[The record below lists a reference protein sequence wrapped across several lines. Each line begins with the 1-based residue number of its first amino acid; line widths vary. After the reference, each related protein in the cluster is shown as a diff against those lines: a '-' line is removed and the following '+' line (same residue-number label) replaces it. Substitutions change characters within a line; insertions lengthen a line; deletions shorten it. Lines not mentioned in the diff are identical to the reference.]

1 MKPSTQ
7 SEAEFVLRRLL
18 YTHGAEA
25 ALPHRWIWEG
35 DRFKELI
42 FAILTR
48 VTKVPQNQVRQAAD
62 ALSHLELLNVSKLA
76 DLPSGDDQ
84 VPEVTK
90 LPGRQ
95 IVDVLQ
101 EVGFTEDEA
110 RHGLSVICA
119 TAKTIQHRYQ
129 SHLQNCLSALGE
141 QMVQELIKEFRL
153 PGLSDLEVRYAMR
166 LWLQNV
172 FNFPLLLQDEV
183 LLAFCAKYDI
193 SVEDLTAAAI
203 ELGLNIALIDDLA
216 ALHYA
221 KTAINNNVTPRRPGE
236 LL

>member
-1 MKPSTQ
+1 
-7 SEAEFVLRRLL
+7 
-18 YTHGAEA
+18 
-25 ALPHRWIWEG
+25 
-35 DRFKELI
+35 
-42 FAILTR
+42 
-48 VTKVPQNQVRQAAD
+48 
-62 ALSHLELLNVSKLA
+62 
-76 DLPSGDDQ
+76 
-84 VPEVTK
+84 
-90 LPGRQ
+90 
-95 IVDVLQ
+95 
-101 EVGFTEDEA
+101 
-110 RHGLSVICA
+110 
-119 TAKTIQHRYQ
+119 
-129 SHLQNCLSALGE
+129 
-141 QMVQELIKEFRL
+141 MVQELIKEFRL